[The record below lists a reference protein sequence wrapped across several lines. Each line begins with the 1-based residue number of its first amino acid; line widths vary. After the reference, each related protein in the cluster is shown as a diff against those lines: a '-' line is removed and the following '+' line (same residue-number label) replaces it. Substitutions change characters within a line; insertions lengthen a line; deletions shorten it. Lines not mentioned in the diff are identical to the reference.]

1 MHLLFSRRGIK
12 IGNRAIS
19 LWEEVLQEGESM
31 MQIEAC
37 IELAKIYEHKL
48 RKYMKAIQYT
58 EKAIEIQIKEKKDKQ
73 LVDLEKRFTR
83 LTQKTSLFKRI
94 NMSEICHLYLIEQ
107 ELLIPYCLNHIMI
120 VK

>member
-1 MHLLFSRRGIK
+1 MHLLFESKRNK
-12 IGNRAIS
+12 DWKCAIF
-19 LWEEVLQEGESM
+19 LWEEVLQEGEPM

-83 LTQKTSLFKRI
+83 LHKKQASLK
-94 NMSEICHLYLIEQ
+94 E
-107 ELLIPYCLNHIMI
+107 
-120 VK
+120 